1 MFTGIVQ
8 AKGTV
13 VSIEKQQDMAKLV
26 VSIPVAYLEHLN
38 IGASIAING
47 VCLTVTQFE
56 AASKDVVGQ
65 VVFDVIDETLR
76 LTNLSELKQRNLVNF
91 ERSLTFGTEI
101 GGHIV
106 SGHIQTCAK
115 ISKINKTMDNCNIR
129 LVVDPQWM
137 KFILYKG
144 FITIDGISL
153 TVGEVFE
160 DGFMLHLIPETLAIT
175 NLGQRKVNDIL
186 NIEVDQQ
193 TYSIVKTVERVL
205 AQKTSKFT

>member
-13 VSIEKQQDMAKLV
+13 VSIEKQPDLAKLV

-76 LTNLSELKQRNLVNF
+76 VTNLSELKQRNLVNF
-91 ERSLTFGTEI
+91 ERSLTFGT
-101 GGHIV
+101 
-106 SGHIQTCAK
+106 
-115 ISKINKTMDNCNIR
+115 
-129 LVVDPQWM
+129 
-137 KFILYKG
+137 
-144 FITIDGISL
+144 
-153 TVGEVFE
+153 
-160 DGFMLHLIPETLAIT
+160 
-175 NLGQRKVNDIL
+175 
-186 NIEVDQQ
+186 
-193 TYSIVKTVERVL
+193 
-205 AQKTSKFT
+205 